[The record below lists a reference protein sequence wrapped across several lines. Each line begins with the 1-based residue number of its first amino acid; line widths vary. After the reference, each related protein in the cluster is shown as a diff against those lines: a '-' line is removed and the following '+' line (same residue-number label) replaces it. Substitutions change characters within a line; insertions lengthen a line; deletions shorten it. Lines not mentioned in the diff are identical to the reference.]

1 VRQWLTAISGE
12 RAEAIRE
19 RRASEVSRDDNGSLV
34 VYEGIDK
41 SFGGVH
47 ALKSVSFSVRAGEIH
62 GLVGENG
69 AGKSTLIKITGGV
82 YQADA
87 GAIHVDGRRAVFHSP
102 RDSEA
107 LGIRIVHQEVPICLN
122 LTVAENIFLDPK
134 PPRHG
139 PLLDRKQMN
148 RGSVAILG
156 RLGIRLDPKR
166 MAGLC
171 SPAERQLVLIA
182 KALAQDVSLVIM
194 DEATSSLSDTEV
206 DTLFSVI
213 RNLKKAGTTF
223 LFVSHRLSEVI
234 AICDRITVL
243 RDGEYIGTLANTNRS
258 LSLESLT
265 EKIVGEEVQTVTRQ
279 ADHTVDQS
287 KIALKV
293 ENLCQEKLGL
303 AGIDFELHEGEVLGL
318 AGLRGAGRTE
328 LLQCLFGVVPPSS
341 GNIQIRGET
350 VRFRTPAAAIAC
362 GVGLLCESRGEALY
376 YSHPVRSNM
385 ASVIIDRLSRGPF
398 ISNREYNRVAN
409 RYLEELQIDAP
420 SIHSLVASLSG
431 GNQQKVLFARWLSA
445 NPRILLLDEPTRGI
459 DVGVKAEIRRR
470 ILELAAAGISIIYV
484 SLDFEE
490 LAQLADRVLL
500 ISRGRLVDELQ
511 GDRLTVANIVRTVN
525 RYEQAG
531 TGLSAEVEVAEV
543 AKG

>member
-1 VRQWLTAISGE
+1 
-12 RAEAIRE
+12 
-19 RRASEVSRDDNGSLV
+19 VSRDDNGSLL
-34 VYEGIDK
+34 VYEGINK

-47 ALKSVSFSVRAGEIH
+47 ALKSVSFHVQGGEIH

-82 YQADA
+82 YRPDA
-87 GAIHVDGRRAVFHSP
+87 GTVLLEGQPISFHSP
-102 RDSEA
+102 RDSERQ
-107 LGIRIVHQEVPICLN
+107 GIRIVHQEVPVCFN

-139 PLLDRKQMN
+139 ILLDRRQMN
-148 RGSVAILG
+148 RESVKILA

-166 MAGLC
+166 LAGLC

-182 KALAQDVSLVIM
+182 KALAQDVRLVIM

-213 RNLKKAGTTF
+213 RNLQKAGTTF

-243 RDGEYIGTLANTNRS
+243 RDGEYINTLRNTNHS
-258 LSLESLT
+258 LSLELLT

-279 ADHTVDQS
+279 ANHKVDRS
-287 KIALKV
+287 RIALKV
-293 ENLCQEKLGL
+293 DDLGQEKLGL
-303 AGIDFELHEGEVLGL
+303 DGISFELHEGEILGL

-328 LLQCLFGVVPPSS
+328 LLQCLFGVVPPGS
-341 GNIQIRGET
+341 GSIQIRGKT
-350 VRFRTPAAAIAC
+350 VRFHAPAAAIAH
-362 GVGLLCESRGEALY
+362 GVGLLSESRGEALY
-376 YSHPVRSNM
+376 YMHTVRSNM
-385 ASVIIDRLSRGPF
+385 ASVIIDRLSKAF
-398 ISNREYNRVAN
+398 LIKNKDYNRVAN
-409 RYLEELQIDAP
+409 RYLEELQIGAP
-420 SIHSLVASLSG
+420 SIHSQIASLSG

-470 ILELAAAGISIIYV
+470 ILQLAAAGISIIYV

-490 LAQLADRVLL
+490 LVQLADRVLL

-525 RYEQAG
+525 RYEHTGAG
-531 TGLSAEVEVAEV
+531 LNAEAEV
-543 AKG
+543 AGAAAG